1 MDIARVIETQ
11 DSEESLFTF
20 HSKNEKQLWINADI
34 SANMN
39 YIQLKDIERRVK
51 KQNDYS
57 TLQSSATKKLTSR
70 RGQSTF

>member
-1 MDIARVIETQ
+1 MDIARLIEIQ
-11 DSEESLFTF
+11 DSEETLFTF
-20 HSKNEKQLWINADI
+20 YSKNKEQLWINADI
-34 SANMN
+34 SVNMN

>member
-1 MDIARVIETQ
+1 MVIARVIEIQ
-11 DSEESLFTF
+11 DSEESLFAF
-20 HSKNEKQLWINADI
+20 HSKNEEQLWINVVI
-34 SANMN
+34 SVNMN
-39 YIQLKDIERRVK
+39 YIQLKDIERGVK

>member
-1 MDIARVIETQ
+1 MGIARLIEIQ

-20 HSKNEKQLWINADI
+20 YSRNKEQLWINADI
-34 SANMN
+34 SVNMN

>member
-1 MDIARVIETQ
+1 MDIARLIEIQ

-20 HSKNEKQLWINADI
+20 YSRNKEQLWINADI
-34 SANMN
+34 SVNMN

>member
-1 MDIARVIETQ
+1 MDIARLIEIQ
-11 DSEESLFTF
+11 NSEESLFTF
-20 HSKNEKQLWINADI
+20 YSRNEEQLRINTDI
-34 SANMN
+34 SVNMN
-39 YIQLKDIERRVK
+39 YIQLKDIERRFK